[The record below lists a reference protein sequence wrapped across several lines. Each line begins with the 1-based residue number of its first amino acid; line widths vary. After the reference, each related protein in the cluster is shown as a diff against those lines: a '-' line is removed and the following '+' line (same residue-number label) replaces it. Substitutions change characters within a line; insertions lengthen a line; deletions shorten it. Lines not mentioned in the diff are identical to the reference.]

1 MKKVLIITYLPYAS
15 PRIPA
20 LAKYLPEFGWQ
31 PVILTP
37 AYPKEAEPELKVVE
51 TPYQDSLRLIRR
63 LLGIKADEDDLRKQ
77 AVERLAINPGNFFME
92 PLLNAAG
99 AIVNY
104 PDSKKGWKP
113 LAISEGSKLLQDE
126 NIDALISSSSPVTS
140 HIIASELKRR
150 YKVPWLADLRDLWS
164 QNHNYYYGPL
174 RKLIDRRLEL
184 KTLAEADALATVSRP
199 WADKLGRLHEGKATH
214 IITNGFG
221 PETMNTPPVDL
232 TTKFTITYTGT
243 IYTRKQNPAGLFAAL
258 KELIADR
265 AIDPNN
271 IEVRFYGSETS
282 WLNREVPKYG
292 LSGIVRHYGLVSR
305 QSAIEKQRESQLLL
319 LLDWDDPQEKGVY
332 PGKIFEY
339 LAASRPILATGGV
352 AGNVVSKLLD
362 ETKAGIHAP
371 TVPDIKDALKE
382 LYHEYAL
389 NGKVGYQELEPEIS
403 KYSYREIARE
413 FAEILNHLV

>member
-20 LAKYLPEFGWQ
+20 LAKHLPEFGWQ
-31 PVILTP
+31 PLILTP
-37 AYPKEAEPELKVVE
+37 AYPKEANPELKIVE
-51 TPYQDSLRLIRR
+51 TPYRDSLRLIRR
-63 LLGIKADEDDLRKQ
+63 LLGIKSDEDDLRKQ
-77 AVERLAINPGNFFME
+77 AAERLAINPDNLFLE

-99 AIVNY
+99 AIFNY

-113 LAISEGSKLLQDE
+113 FAINEGSKLLQDE

-164 QNHNYYYGPL
+164 QNHNYRYGPL
-174 RKLIDRRLEL
+174 RKLIDRRLER
-184 KTLAEADALATVSRP
+184 KTLAEADALATVSQP
-199 WADKLGRLHEGKATH
+199 WADKLSRLHDGKATY
-214 IITNGFG
+214 IITNGFE
-221 PETMNTPPVDL
+221 PEAVNTLPAEV
-232 TTKFTITYTGT
+232 TTQFTITYTGT
-243 IYTRKQNPAGLFAAL
+243 IYTRKQNPSGLFAAL
-258 KELIADR
+258 KELIANKT
-265 AIDPNN
+265 IDQNN
-271 IEVRFYGSETS
+271 IEVRFYGSETA
-282 WLNREVPKYG
+282 WLNREVPKHG

-305 QSAIEKQRESQLLL
+305 QNAIEKQRESQLLL
-319 LLDWDDPQEKGVY
+319 LLDWDDPQEQGVY

-339 LAASRPILATGGV
+339 LAARRPILATGGV

-371 TVPDIKDALKE
+371 TVPNIKNALKE
-382 LYHEYAL
+382 FYNEYAP
-389 NGKVGYQELEPEIS
+389 NSKIGYQGLEPEIS

-413 FAEILNHLV
+413 FAEILNHL